1 MTIRFMDKDGHY
13 KIVDVTEV
21 EVEDFGVCNANPK
34 NYKFRE
40 MTDTYSAGRSIEL
53 IKCRDCMYYHDRI
66 SNVLSGGYC
75 GKLEM
80 VSKTPE
86 GFCDEA
92 DKGEK
97 MTKYEVEHEHGER
110 EILERKDELE
120 IGETYNYNREY
131 IKVIRVVE

>member
-40 MTDTYSAGRSIEL
+40 MTDTYSQGRSIEL

-66 SNVLSGGYC
+66 GDVLTGGYC

-131 IKVIRVVE
+131 VKVIRVVE